1 MENTDRLQ
9 KYQFENFTYVTN
21 FEKYEDA
28 ENYAAEKS
36 GEIVE
41 VGFTDGADNPEL
53 NSDGH
58 LIKTRKTFRVGLDP
72 EYQVLYSDE
81 PKFQEMAEVILEEM
95 KKKENDTLP
104 EDWLSDQNIA
114 SGDRII
120 ITKDGAVNTVTTRE
134 RIKYLMRGNVY
145 EIAVKVLNTDVEVN

>member
-9 KYQFENFTYVTN
+9 KYQFENFTFVTN

-58 LIKTRKTFRVGLDP
+58 LITSRKTFRVGLDP
-72 EYQVLYSDE
+72 EYEVLYSDE

-95 KKKENDTLP
+95 KKKESDTLP

-120 ITKDGAVNTVTTRE
+120 VTKNGAVNTVTTRE

-145 EIAVKVLNTDVEVN
+145 EIAVKVSNADVEVN